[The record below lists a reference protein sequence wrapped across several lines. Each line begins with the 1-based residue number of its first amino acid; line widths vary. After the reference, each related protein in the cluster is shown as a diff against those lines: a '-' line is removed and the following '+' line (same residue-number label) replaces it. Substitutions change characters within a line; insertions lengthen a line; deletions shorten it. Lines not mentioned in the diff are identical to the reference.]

1 MAQGSVWAAK
11 HDMTIMDYI
20 EGCPADTVNCF
31 LPFSV
36 HELNLDDLSETSV
49 LRFDSEIFGF
59 GTVATPLGDSIW
71 FGSAHGDRV
80 ARYDMSNR
88 AGDGS

>member
-1 MAQGSVWAAK
+1 
-11 HDMTIMDYI
+11 MTVSEYL
-20 EGCPADTVNCF
+20 ESCPADTVNCF

-36 HELNLDDLSETSV
+36 YELDVNDLSQTNV
-49 LRFDSEIFGF
+49 WHYDSEIFGF
-59 GTVATPLGDSIW
+59 GTVATPLGNSIW

-80 ARYDMSNR
+80 AKYTMEKG